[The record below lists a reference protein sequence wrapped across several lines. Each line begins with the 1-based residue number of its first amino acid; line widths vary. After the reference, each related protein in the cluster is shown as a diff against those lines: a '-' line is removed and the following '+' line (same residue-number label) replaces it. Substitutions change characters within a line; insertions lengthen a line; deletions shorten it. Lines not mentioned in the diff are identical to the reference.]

1 MNINF
6 SQLKPYTAVNNHI
19 KPLILSFKSSQISK
33 SDTFE
38 KQSDRQVF
46 QMSVYNP
53 FTLSYSSDT
62 VDMDLSRPQK
72 IQLSKNS
79 RKRYSD
85 KTLSLDYDP
94 DRTGYLFDKQR
105 NRRLK
110 VVILKA
116 KSNDYENAYLFMS
129 PNLKREYGYVSF
141 TDCVNPKERMNI
153 DFLDEDLLIDYPQ
166 LGIQGRRIIVDYL
179 QNWNDSK
186 IGGIGRLA
194 DKLTVEYCLE
204 NNMKPIIVSNADHG
218 SHAAHYLRGK
228 RFLPLSKDSYSYDSF
243 KSKYG
248 SSNVNE
254 VLKKLFEQAK
264 KNDEFSID
272 VSNWGLLPMYMP
284 EELAQKYIKEL
295 KSEKK

>member
-1 MNINF
+1 MHVNF
-6 SQLKPYTAVNNHI
+6 SPLKSYTAVNNLI
-19 KPLILSFKSSQISK
+19 KPLNLSFKSSETLK
-33 SDTFE
+33 TDMFE
-38 KQSDRQVF
+38 KKSDRQIVEL
-46 QMSVYNP
+46 SVYNP
-53 FTLSYSSDT
+53 FTLSYSSDM
-62 VDMDLSRPQK
+62 VDIDLSKPQE
-72 IQLSKNS
+72 ILLSKNS

-85 KTLSLDYDP
+85 RTLSLDYDP

-116 KSNDYENAYLFMS
+116 KNNEYENAYLFMS
-129 PNLKREYGYVSF
+129 PNLKKEYGYVSF
-141 TDCVNPKERMNI
+141 TDCTNPKERLNI
-153 DFLDEDLLIDYPQ
+153 DFLDEDWVIDYPK
-166 LGIQGRRIIVDYL
+166 LGIRGRRIIVDYL

-194 DKLTVEYCLE
+194 DKLIVEYCIE

-248 SSNVNE
+248 SSDVNE
-254 VLKKLFEQAK
+254 VLRKLFERAK
-264 KNDEFSID
+264 KNDEFSIN
-272 VSNWGLLPMYMP
+272 VSDWGLLPMYMP
-284 EELAQKYIKEL
+284 EKLAQKYIEEL